1 MKKQGVE
8 PGKNASIVPKGGTD
22 RNMEQDAREN
32 KAGNGEKGAFWRTLG
47 ATLALAGALAG
58 GAEVA
63 ARSGFVRRAL
73 PAPSIG
79 SGHPRLDI
87 KLELLDRFVREE
99 GRLDCLF
106 LGASDVNLSIDP
118 EEFARAYAVAGGCR
132 PVTFNFGLDGFV
144 PPATAVLAGI
154 LVEKYRPHWLVWGV
168 TPASFSG
175 DVRKRNDQIVRS
187 HPWFRHRTGSR
198 NLEGWLIE
206 NSAAYRYFLR
216 FRIWLERPNYSRTLS
231 LREAQISRAG
241 VADWKKARVIDEAA
255 GGGFEKAARQ
265 RRFPEAVTLDL
276 ESLAVLDAIKGMAE
290 RTQVLVLEIPVLPRF
305 YRLFGNGAF
314 DQRKALRSIRSRAE
328 RCGALFVSPPPG
340 LVPEQGFANSNH
352 MNGQGAEVFSR
363 WLALQLKREVDAG
376 RLHPPP
382 GSGDGGS

>member
-1 MKKQGVE
+1 
-8 PGKNASIVPKGGTD
+8 
-22 RNMEQDAREN
+22 MEQDAGESKTR
-32 KAGNGEKGAFWRTLG
+32 NGEGGAFWRTLG
-47 ATLALAGALAG
+47 ATLALAAALVG
-58 GAEVA
+58 IAEIA

-106 LGASDVNLSIDP
+106 IGASDVNLSIDP
-118 EEFARAYAVAGGCR
+118 EEFAGAYASAGGRR
-132 PVTFNFGLDGFV
+132 PVTFNCGLDGFV

-168 TPASFSG
+168 SPASFSG
-175 DVRKRNDQIVRS
+175 DVRKRNDQIVHG
-187 HPWFRHRTGSR
+187 HPWFRHWTGSA

-206 NSAAYRYFLR
+206 HSAAYRYFLR

-241 VADWKKARVIDEAA
+241 VADWKKARLVDEAA
-255 GGGFEKAARQ
+255 GGGIEKAARQ
-265 RRFPEAVTLDL
+265 RRAPEDFTPDL
-276 ESLAVLDAIKGMAE
+276 ESLAVLDAIIGLGE

-305 YRLFGNGAF
+305 YRLFANGAF
-314 DQRKALRSIRSRAE
+314 DHRGALRSIRSRAE
-328 RCGALFVSPPPG
+328 RCGALFISPPPG
-340 LVPEQGFANSNH
+340 LVPEQGFANLNH
-352 MNGQGAEVFSR
+352 MNGLGAGVLSR
-363 WLALQLKREVDAG
+363 WLALQVRREVDAG
-376 RLHPPP
+376 RLNPPP
-382 GSGDGGS
+382 GLGDGGN